1 MHTDSKTF
9 CFGVSAF
16 PRFVWTFGL
25 LDFWTFHFAPFF
37 VIALATVNL
46 ARADVAGPDSVEVL
60 KATQHRFRE
69 VTARVKPSLV
79 RIETVGGAQPVKRAQ
94 EPDPEPSDNDPEG
107 PPAPRRTQ
115 KPFQETLGSG
125 FVIADGP
132 TTGLVYSADGYIVTS
147 SFNFVREPALISV
160 TLSDGRMVAAD
171 LVARDQVRKIALLK
185 VDATDLAVP
194 QWAPLDEVRIGQWAI
209 ALGLGLGGT
218 EPSMSVG
225 IISAKNRMHRNAVQ
239 TDAKLSPINF
249 GGPLCDIQGRVVGV
263 TVPMAQRPGELA
275 GVEMYDS
282 GVGFAVPKHRLDAII
297 SELKT
302 GRSFHRGWLGVALN
316 PRVTDAVVILNIADP
331 SPSREAGMQIGDKI
345 VKADGSPV
353 RHFGQLMQALYMIP
367 AGESVEI
374 EVEREGQSI
383 PLKVVLAESAKLGP
397 LPDLPEPFDPAAP
410 QESPADEPP
419 QEEPPQDVP

>member
-1 MHTDSKTF
+1 MTRHTKSS
-9 CFGVSAF
+9 CFDIF
-16 PRFVWTFGL
+16 PIRRFVWTFGRL
-25 LDFWTFHFAPFF
+25 GVWTFPFAPLL
-37 VIALATVNL
+37 VMVMAVATNV
-46 ARADVAGPDSVEVL
+46 RATDTDANSLETL
-60 KATQHRFRE
+60 KATQQRFRE
-69 VTARVKPSLV
+69 AAAMVRPSLV
-79 RIETVGGAQPVKRAQ
+79 RIESVGGTQPVARSQ
-94 EPDPEPSDNDPEG
+94 RQDPEPADNDPEG

-147 SFNFVREPALISV
+147 SFNFVRDPALISV
-160 TLSDGRMVAAD
+160 TLADGRMVAAD

-185 VDATDLAVP
+185 VDATDLSVP
-194 QWAPLDEVRIGQWAI
+194 QWTQEGDVRVGQWAI

-249 GGPLCDIQGRVVGV
+249 GGPLCDIQGRVVGI

-282 GVGFAVPKHRLDAII
+282 GVGFAVPKHRLDAIV
-297 SELKT
+297 SELKS
-302 GRSFHRGWLGVALN
+302 GRSFHRGWLGVAMN

-353 RHFGQLMQALYMIP
+353 KHFGQLMQALYMIP
-367 AGESVEI
+367 AGETVEI

-383 PLKVVLAESAKLGP
+383 PLKVVLAESTKLGS

-410 QESPADEPP
+410 QESPADKPP
-419 QEEPPQDVP
+419 PEEPPQDEP